1 MRGGPAT
8 GRSLSRRQNFTPSA
22 PGNGLEKGGAA
33 YFPRMP
39 SLLRNRLAKRVLAPA
54 AALVDRRVQSSAA
67 KLRKEMEQ
75 DREARLAEFASM
87 KRRVTELGDQHY
99 AVGLL
104 FDRTGRSGNRLPGPA
119 QIDALVREVTAVTG
133 AREADARRNVTIAFR
148 NVVAL
153 EALAV
158 GRLAGSTSNVCGKLA
173 TVPLLDPPTED
184 VLEIGTLHGLFAAA
198 LMRMLHRAGVQA
210 RLTVVDPLAGAQL
223 QHGARPIGEPTGT
236 PVRMDVVRANLALG
250 GPAGEQARVEQGFSG
265 DSAVQAAVSDR
276 RYGVIVVDG
285 DHSAE
290 GVTAD
295 LAWAERIAAPG
306 GVVVLDDYGDPAWT
320 GVKEAADAYL
330 ATGESRFELLG
341 RVSTSAFL
349 RAAR

>member
-1 MRGGPAT
+1 
-8 GRSLSRRQNFTPSA
+8 
-22 PGNGLEKGGAA
+22 
-33 YFPRMP
+33 MP

-54 AALVDRRVQSSAA
+54 AALVDRRVQNSAS
-67 KLRKEMEQ
+67 KLRKEMEK
-75 DREARLAEFASM
+75 DRRAQLAELASM
-87 KRRVTELGDQHY
+87 KRRVAELSDRQY

-104 FDRTGRSGNRLPGPA
+104 FDKTGRSGNRLPSPA
-119 QIDALVREVTAVTG
+119 QVDTLAREIAAVSG

-148 NVVAL
+148 NVIAL

-173 TVPLLDPPTED
+173 TVPLLDPPGEE

-198 LMRMLHRAGVQA
+198 LLRMLHRAGVQA

-250 GPAGEQARVEQGFSG
+250 GAAGEQARIVQGFSG
-265 DSAVQAAVSDR
+265 DAEVRAAVSDR

-295 LAWAERIAAPG
+295 LEWAEEIAAPG
-306 GVVVLDDYGDPAWT
+306 GVVVLDDYGDPAWA

-330 ATGESRFELLG
+330 ATGRSRFELLG